1 MTDEKIIE
9 LFWARDEK
17 AIEETERKY
26 RDLMLYVISKI
37 LAFREDRE
45 ECMSDTLLS
54 LWNRIPPERPSN
66 FRAYL
71 GTAARNIA
79 LNRSRD
85 MNAWK
90 RGKNVQIVGDE
101 FLEGVEDGRDLAEQ
115 FEASRAAEI
124 INKTLETM
132 RKDERKIFVMR
143 IYLNL
148 SIADIAMQTGFSES
162 KIKMSL
168 SRTRKKLA
176 DILAK
181 EGITV

>member
-1 MTDEKIIE
+1 MTDQKILE
-9 LFWARDEK
+9 LFRARDEK
-17 AIEETERKY
+17 AIAETERKY
-26 RDLMLYVISKI
+26 KDLVMYVVSNI
-37 LAFREDRE
+37 LAFKEDCE
-45 ECMSDTLLS
+45 ECLNDVLLS
-54 LWNRIPPERPSN
+54 LWNKIPPERPEN
-66 FRAYL
+66 FRAYI
-71 GTAARNIA
+71 GTAARNHA

-90 RGKNVQIVGDE
+90 RGGNVQIVGDE

-124 INKTLETM
+124 INQTLEKM

-148 SIADIAMQTGFSES
+148 SIADIARQTGFGES
-162 KIKMSL
+162 KVKMSL

-176 DILAK
+176 DILKK